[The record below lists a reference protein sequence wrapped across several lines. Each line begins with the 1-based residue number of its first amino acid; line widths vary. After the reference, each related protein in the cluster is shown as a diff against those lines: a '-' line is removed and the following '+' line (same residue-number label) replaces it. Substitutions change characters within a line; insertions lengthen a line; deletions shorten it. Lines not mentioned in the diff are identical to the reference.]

1 MQDEQLEIGADQV
14 RGLFDAISAG
24 YQPPAT
30 DLVPEAMTA
39 ARRATRRRALT
50 YTAGAGALAAIGSL
64 AFVLGNSSPA
74 RSSTASSAVAGSAP
88 QAAAGAAGAGEGTV
102 VYGTNTPAAST
113 ITKQCT
119 GTYLPWSSGS
129 DSSLYGKGSNA
140 QRTTVCEQDLT
151 ALKTLLPGVTVTQST
166 QPYGPGVQSG
176 EIMPDQVAEMGSG
189 MKADTPVLNPWQYN
203 VTAHGRTDILNIEY
217 SRDTT
222 GLGLCSPCT
231 ANTALAHGFRLV
243 DVIAGSDAGSPHAG
257 VQIRTPQGENIVIY
271 ISTLTQGGKQTV
283 DPVSLAEQADFTAML
298 AADLA
303 IIGDN

>member
-1 MQDEQLEIGADQV
+1 MQDEQLEIGAEQV

-39 ARRATRRRALT
+39 ARRATRRRTLT

-74 RSSTASSAVAGSAP
+74 RSSASSASGAAAGS
-88 QAAAGAAGAGEGTV
+88 AAAGAAGAGEATV
-102 VYGTNTPAAST
+102 VNGTYTSATPK
-113 ITKQCT
+113 ITMECT

-129 DSSLYGKGSNA
+129 DSSLYGKGSDA
-140 QRTTVCEQDLT
+140 QRATVCEQDLT
-151 ALKTLLPGVTVTQST
+151 ALKTLLPGVTVAQST

-189 MKADTPVLNPWQYN
+189 MKANTPVLNPWQYN
-203 VTAHGRTDILNIEY
+203 VTVHGRTDILNIEY

-222 GLGLCSPCT
+222 GLELCSPCT
-231 ANTALAHGFRLV
+231 ANTPLADGFRLV
-243 DVIAGSDAGSPHAG
+243 DVIAGSDPHPNAG
-257 VQIRTPQGENIVIY
+257 VQIRPRRVRA
-271 ISTLTQGGKQTV
+271 S
-283 DPVSLAEQADFTAML
+283 
-298 AADLA
+298 
-303 IIGDN
+303 